1 MTPEAIILHNLD
13 ILIKSLR
20 TNDTEKSKRLF
31 LNLIKEEIVLTQK
44 ITRKIYELGE
54 VFSYIAPEYYVKVL
68 NNKLKQQNSYLIRLL
83 RQEIIY
89 NSDYSI
95 QQLFRIN
102 QKDLENFSND
112 PEFIHFKGMIYW
124 DDGELEEAIKY
135 IKIALETQPDNINFI
150 RNYALLLTALRRYEE
165 SNQLIERALGIEPD
179 YLKLQQDK
187 EYIENQ
193 AQAHIIKDRF
203 EASEKKIVA
212 ISDSLKTIKF
222 DVFTIT
228 ALFVAVLAVVIRM
241 VTIDYLTYENLGFWE
256 IFKMQLALNSS
267 WLIGLL
273 AVLLILV
280 LKTSRNK

>member
-1 MTPEAIILHNLD
+1 
-13 ILIKSLR
+13 
-20 TNDTEKSKRLF
+20 
-31 LNLIKEEIVLTQK
+31 
-44 ITRKIYELGE
+44 
-54 VFSYIAPEYYVKVL
+54 
-68 NNKLKQQNSYLIRLL
+68 
-83 RQEIIY
+83 
-89 NSDYSI
+89 
-95 QQLFRIN
+95 QLFRIN